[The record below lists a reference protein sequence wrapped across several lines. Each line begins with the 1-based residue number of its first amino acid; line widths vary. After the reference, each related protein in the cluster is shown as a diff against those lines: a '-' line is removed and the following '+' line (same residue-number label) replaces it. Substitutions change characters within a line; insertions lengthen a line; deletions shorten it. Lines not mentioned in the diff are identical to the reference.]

1 MAARAATRY
10 TAEQRRRYS
19 QDGPWPGLTVDAM
32 FRRVVERRGEAVA
45 VIDDRRSLSY
55 AELDRW
61 ADRVA
66 AALLDLGLEGGDRVA
81 LQLPNSVE
89 FCAVYFGCQRAGV
102 VPVGFPVHFR
112 DKEVGYIVERSG
124 ARAYVGPATWGGFDF
139 AEMLGRVRTP
149 ALVGYLAAATGDGE
163 LPAGAVDLGAVLEN
177 GRRPTAEELAR
188 HAPSP
193 DDVAQILVTSGTE
206 ADPKMPMWIH
216 NAMPGMGT
224 IGDAAGLGEADRNF
238 VLVPTCSGFGMGV
251 GPFLTLA
258 WRGATLVLRE
268 RFSPG
273 DALATI
279 ERERVDIVCGVG
291 AQLIA
296 MLEDPAFDR
305 HDYSTLRTVVSFGG
319 PVAERVVD
327 DLQTRMGCNFVSGYG
342 MSEVPCV
349 ITITRPGDD
358 PAIVSRTV
366 GRPFP
371 QWISIRIVDEDGADA
386 PAGAEGEILLDGPGV
401 GGGYFGAPELN
412 QAWDAQGWLHTGD
425 LGRLDE
431 AGNLSITGRKK
442 DIILRGAMNIS
453 PREIEEAIFA
463 HPAVANA
470 AVVAMPDERLGERA
484 CAFVVLRAGQRLEL
498 DELTRFL
505 AEDRKL
511 SVYKLPER
519 LEIVDELP
527 LNPAGKIK
535 KFVLRQMIAEQL
547 LRAEIQEDR

>member
-1 MAARAATRY
+1 MSSRPSTRY
-10 TAEQRRRYS
+10 TAEQRRRYA

-32 FRRVVERRGEAVA
+32 FRRVVEQRGDAVA

-66 AALLDLGLEGGDRVA
+66 AALIDLGLEGGDRVA
-81 LQLPNSVE
+81 LQLPNCAE
-89 FCAVYFGCQRAGV
+89 FCAVYFGCQRAGI

-112 DKEVGYIVERSG
+112 DKEVGYIIERSG
-124 ARAYVGPATWGGFDF
+124 ARAYVGPVTAAGFDF
-139 AEMLGRVRTP
+139 AGMLDRVRTP
-149 ALVGYLAAATGDGE
+149 VLIGYLALTADGDTAPG
-163 LPAGAVDLGAVLEN
+163 GAVDLRAVLGG
-177 GRRPTAEELAR
+177 GRRPSTDELAR
-188 HAPSP
+188 HTPSP

-206 ADPKMPMWIH
+206 AEPKMPMWIH

-224 IGDAAGLGEADRNF
+224 IGDAAGLGDSDRNL

-258 WRGATLVLRE
+258 WRGATLVVRE
-268 RFSPG
+268 KFSPA

-279 ERERVDIVCGVG
+279 ERERVEVVCGVG

-296 MLEDPAFDR
+296 MLEDPSFDS
-305 HDYSTLRTVVSFGG
+305 HDYSSLRTVVSFGG
-319 PVAERVVD
+319 PVAERVIH
-327 DLQTRMGCNFVSGYG
+327 DLQIRMDCNFVSGYG

-349 ITITRPGDD
+349 IAITRPGDD

-371 QWISIRIVDEDGADA
+371 EWISIRIVDDAGADQ
-386 PAGAEGEILLDGPGV
+386 PTGAEGEILLDGPGV
-401 GGGYFGAPELN
+401 GGGYFASPELN
-412 QAWDAQGWLHTGD
+412 RAWDDDGWLHTGD

-431 AGNLSITGRKK
+431 AGNLTITGRKK
-442 DIILRGAMNIS
+442 DIILRGGMNIS
-453 PREIEEAIFA
+453 PREVEEAIFT
-463 HPAVANA
+463 HPAVTNV

-484 CAFVVLRAGQRLEL
+484 CAFVVLRPAQHLDLE
-498 DELTRFL
+498 ELARFL
-505 AEDRKL
+505 VEERKL

-519 LEIVDELP
+519 LEVIEDLP

-535 KFVLRQMIAEQL
+535 RFVLRQMIAEQVL
-547 LRAEIQEDR
+547 CAETEEVG